1 MGCGKSSVGRRLS
14 QLLCCPFMDLD
25 DVIEQQ
31 TGRSIPEIF
40 ATDGEATFR
49 QMEWNALTTIVCESP
64 SEFGKLSAPVSQTSN
79 HNLIL
84 SLGGGTVMTPEC
96 SELVQERTECIYLRT
111 SVDTLVGRLANEAAG
126 RPLLAGTDLRN
137 RIDSLMSN
145 RASIYERTAHHIIDT
160 DGLSIDEVAQSLL
173 ESVLNGRF

>member
-25 DVIEQQ
+25 AVIEQQ

-64 SEFGKLSAPVSQTSN
+64 SE
-79 HNLIL
+79 NLIL

-96 SELVQERTECIYLRT
+96 SELIQERTECIYLRT

-126 RPLLAGTDLRN
+126 RPLLAGADLRN

-160 DGLSIDEVAQSLL
+160 DGLSIDEVAQSILKNAR
-173 ESVLNGRF
+173 NGIF